1 MARTFRQLKLELSE
15 RALGELAIEIA
26 EAYVNDFNSKAEV
39 AKEFEI
45 NQKAVTDLMN
55 YAVIHYLVSD
65 DMVDRM
71 ERKSIQNQ
79 RRFSPD
85 GSADGT
91 IANYKML
98 RAKRVELAI
107 FDLSDEKIKEIAE
120 RFATETDKTKGD
132 IALLYGLSKR
142 IIDIVLK
149 KAITESICDDETFEK
164 IKARSLENCKQEDYI
179 RTLSFFDNLQ
189 ERRNF
194 NKKGKGN
201 YFA

>member
-15 RALGELAIEIA
+15 RALGEFAIEIA
-26 EAYVNDFNSKAEV
+26 DAYVNDFNSKAEV

-45 NQKAVTDLMN
+45 SQKAVTDLMD

-65 DMVDRM
+65 DIVDRM

-91 IANYKML
+91 IAHYKML
-98 RAKRVELAI
+98 RTKRVELAI
-107 FDLSDEKIKEIAE
+107 FDLSDEKIKEISE

-149 KAITESICDDETFEK
+149 KAITEGICDDETFEK
-164 IKARSLENCKQEDYI
+164 IKTRSLKNCKQEDYSK
-179 RTLSFFDNLQ
+179 TLSFFDNLQ

-201 YFA
+201 FFA

>member
-26 EAYVNDFNSKAEV
+26 DAYVNDFNSKAEV

-45 NQKAVTDLMN
+45 NQKAVTDLMD
-55 YAVIHYLVSD
+55 YAIIHYLVSD

-79 RRFSPD
+79 SRYSPD

-91 IANYKML
+91 IAHYKML

-107 FDLSDEKIKEIAE
+107 FDLSDEKIKEISE

-149 KAITESICDDETFEK
+149 KAITEGICDDETFKK
-164 IKARSLENCKQEDYI
+164 IKARSLENCKQEDYSK
-179 RTLSFFDNLQ
+179 TLSFFDNLQ
-189 ERRNF
+189 ERRKKK
-194 NKKGKGN
+194 KKGKGN
-201 YFA
+201 FFA